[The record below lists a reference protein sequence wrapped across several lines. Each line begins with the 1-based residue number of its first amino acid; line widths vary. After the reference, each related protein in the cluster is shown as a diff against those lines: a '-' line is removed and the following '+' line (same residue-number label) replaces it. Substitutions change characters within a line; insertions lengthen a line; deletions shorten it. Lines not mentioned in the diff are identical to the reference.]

1 MTASDIA
8 DAAQDGRALRL
19 LWGGVGDGRHVIVTL
34 ADVAHVV
41 SQARKVHPDAD
52 VRTVLTEKPVH
63 MELWMNDLHPA
74 TLARD
79 ILILDGLHALGIAYA
94 GLSEEKRNFLG
105 GIYNPTVADAGEYV
119 LCTCGPVM
127 FGFASRAVWLVGKG
141 F

>member
-74 TLARD
+74 TLAR
-79 ILILDGLHALGIAYA
+79 
-94 GLSEEKRNFLG
+94 
-105 GIYNPTVADAGEYV
+105 V
-119 LCTCGPVM
+119 
-127 FGFASRAVWLVGKG
+127 
-141 F
+141 